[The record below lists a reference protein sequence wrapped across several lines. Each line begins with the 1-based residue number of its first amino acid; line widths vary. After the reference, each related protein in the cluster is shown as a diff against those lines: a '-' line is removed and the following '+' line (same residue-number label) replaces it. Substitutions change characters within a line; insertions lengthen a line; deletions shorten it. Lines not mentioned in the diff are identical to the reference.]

1 MPADWMRALCCSVPT
16 EKALGMVTACDVR
29 CVCDVPNYTSALRDG
44 WAVRSADNGQTR
56 TAAAWSVEN
65 GRSHEQLQPG
75 QAVWVNTGGNVP
87 QGADAVIASRNS
99 LDLQKIQSCVVP
111 GENIE
116 LQGSDWKHGDVL
128 VPAGSRVGAREMAL
142 LFEAGVKRVAGWA
155 SPRVAVVATGSEI
168 TKEAEDLSS
177 GFRRCSNAS
186 YIAALMS
193 RIGVK
198 DIRTIVVPD
207 DITELTRTLVELDA
221 VCDVIITVGGTG
233 KGKRDYTRQ
242 AVSDAGGV
250 FVGRDTQQDFA
261 IRDSSPAPRW
271 PHRTARQ
278 PSGRHDDRAMRSS
291 GKRTFGLSPSRSP
304 VTNRRS
310 HPQRGHRSRHSRRT
324 VRQCQRQYGVSAC
337 QRHRPHASFR
347 SGTRLCS
354 PQRSRTQ
361 EGRLRDGRT
370 LSQLRK
376 RLYSVR
382 LLK

>member
-1 MPADWMRALCCSVPT
+1 
-16 EKALGMVTACDVR
+16 MVTACDVR

-56 TAAAWSVEN
+56 TATAWSVEN

-99 LDLQKIQSCVVP
+99 LDLEKIQSCVMP

-116 LQGSDWKHGDVL
+116 FQGSDWRHGDVL

-250 FVGRDTQQDFA
+250 FVGRDTQQD
-261 IRDSSPAPRW
+261 SPFV
-271 PHRTARQ
+271 TARL
-278 PSGRHDDRAMRSS
+278 PS
-291 GKRTFGLSPSRSP
+291 GKRTFGLSSSRNP
-304 VTNRRS
+304 GTNRRS
-310 HPQRGHRSRHSRRT
+310 HPQRGHRSRHSGRT

>member
-1 MPADWMRALCCSVPT
+1 MDFFVLKSVSMPADWMRALCCSVPT

-56 TAAAWSVEN
+56 TAASWSVEN
-65 GRSHEQLQPG
+65 GRSHGQLQPG

-99 LDLQKIQSCVVP
+99 LDLEKIQSFVMP

-250 FVGRDTQQDFA
+250 FVGRDTQQD
-261 IRDSSPAPRW
+261 SPFV
-271 PHRTARQ
+271 TAR
-278 PSGRHDDRAMRSS
+278 
-291 GKRTFGLSPSRSP
+291 L
-304 VTNRRS
+304 
-310 HPQRGHRSRHSRRT
+310 
-324 VRQCQRQYGVSAC
+324 
-337 QRHRPHASFR
+337 PHA
-347 SGTRLCS
+347 GLIGLPGNPLAVMMIVQCVLL
-354 PQRSRTQ
+354 
-361 EGRLRDGRT
+361 E
-370 LSQLRK
+370 
-376 RLYSVR
+376 SVR
-382 LLK
+382 SVFHLPEAPSQTVEAILNVDIDPGIQGELCVNVRGNTAFPLVKGTGRMRVFDLAHGFVRLNGHGLKRGDCVTVELFRN